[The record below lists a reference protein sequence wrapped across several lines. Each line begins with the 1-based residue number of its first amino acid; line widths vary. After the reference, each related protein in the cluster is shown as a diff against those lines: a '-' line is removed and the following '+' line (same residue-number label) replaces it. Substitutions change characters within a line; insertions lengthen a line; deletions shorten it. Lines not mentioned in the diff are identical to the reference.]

1 MNQAYAQNAY
11 RNNQILTAPQNK
23 LVVMLYDGIIKNL
36 NISKLALET
45 KDNANVNEHLIKAQD
60 IIMEL
65 MTTLNFEAG
74 GEVAKNLYQMYDY
87 MYFKLVRANIDKD
100 IEGIDEILKYSEELR
115 SVWAQI

>member
-11 RNNQILTAPQNK
+11 RTNQILTAPKNK
-23 LVVMLYDGIIKNL
+23 LVLMLYDGIIKNL
-36 NISKLALET
+36 NISKIALKE
-45 KDNANVNEHLIKAQD
+45 KDNSKVNTHLIKAQD

-100 IEGIDEILKYSEELR
+100 MEAIDEILKYSEELR
-115 SVWAQI
+115 SAWAQI